1 MIKVL
6 QNPFFILGAIL
17 LLLANSSSHPTNSGG
32 YTGAPGDSV
41 CSTCHSN
48 SNPNFTGQISIDGVP
63 ASISAGQ
70 MYQITVTVTNPGLN
84 QNEAGFQI
92 VALNSTNTN
101 AGNFTNPSAASS
113 VKTSAG
119 KKYFGHAPSVPF
131 MGLSELTWT
140 VTWTAPATGSGD
152 ITFYGGSVLA
162 NGNGSSSNDKF
173 VTTETVGTLV
183 SAPTPLSVTLSNVEN
198 TSCNGVAD
206 GTATAVPTG
215 GTPNYTYSWNN
226 GETTQ
231 TATELPA
238 GLARVTVTDN
248 AGGTSTASVNITQP
262 TAINLTVQNTQN
274 PTCFNTANGSISVSA
289 SGGNGGFFYDWS
301 NGLSGASINGLTP
314 GTYTVTATDIN
325 GCEAVKEIELTGSPA
340 IQVVSAFITNVSCFG
355 GSNGIIDLTASGG
368 TGSLDI
374 VWSNGHVGGYNANLT
389 AGNYVATISD
399 NNNCELEV
407 DYNVNQPQQVGG
419 NIVQTTPIAC
429 PGGSNG
435 VALATGSGGVGPYT
449 FVWSTG
455 ATTAS
460 ASNLA
465 AGTYT
470 VTITDKNICTTTRQ
484 ITLNNPA
491 GMSITTAAS
500 TNASCLGVANGS
512 ATISVTGG
520 TGPYSVMWA
529 TGATGLT
536 LNNVTSG
543 SYACTVTDS
552 KQCTAVSS
560 VSIGSNQQATLSL
573 VSTTP
578 PTCNGLNNGSI
589 TIEAINAAGYSV
601 SWSNNGAGLVL
612 NQLTGGTYTAQAA
625 NGNGCLSNP
634 LEVQLSQPEAIAEDT
649 AFVNNISCAGQ
660 VDGSIEVLYAGGTG
674 TLTYAWS
681 NDSIGTKIDSLSA
694 GVYNLTITD
703 DNECVDTAM
712 YSILEPAAISVDSF
726 ELSSPTCYNSE
737 NGGLVIYV
745 SGGSDTLIYNWTNG
759 LVGDTLNGLASG
771 AYIYEI
777 EDGNGC
783 LLSDT
788 LNLNGPAVFLANDTI
803 TNTSIPG
810 ASDGQITTSFSG
822 GSAPY
827 SYLWSTGDTLSF
839 IDSLSEGLYF
849 LTLTDSLGCNQV
861 FQFNV
866 QSGDC
871 ALSVDFETTPASC
884 FGAAD
889 GEVQLNVSNGTAPFT
904 VNNPVSGLVA
914 GTYDYVV
921 TDSLGCNFAIEDVVI
936 SQPTALSITVDSIF
950 NASGPTEK
958 DGQIT
963 VSVVGGTLQYQYLW
977 LDTNEVVISTSE
989 DLSGALPG
997 QYFLIVTDQNGCA
1010 LVTDT
1015 LVISFISSSDDTE
1028 PIEGSVIPNPFMTQL
1043 IVKSGNEAAKLDIF
1057 TSEGKKMLAL
1067 PFESQIDIIL
1077 QTNDWAPG
1085 LYLVRLTNLKGKVQ
1099 TFKVIK
1105 Q

>member
-1 MIKVL
+1 
-6 QNPFFILGAIL
+6 
-17 LLLANSSSHPTNSGG
+17 
-32 YTGAPGDSV
+32 
-41 CSTCHSN
+41 
-48 SNPNFTGQISIDGVP
+48 
-63 ASISAGQ
+63 
-70 MYQITVTVTNPGLN
+70 
-84 QNEAGFQI
+84 
-92 VALNSTNTN
+92 
-101 AGNFTNPSAASS
+101 
-113 VKTSAG
+113 
-119 KKYFGHAPSVPF
+119 
-131 MGLSELTWT
+131 
-140 VTWTAPATGSGD
+140 
-152 ITFYGGSVLA
+152 
-162 NGNGSSSNDKF
+162 
-173 VTTETVGTLV
+173 
-183 SAPTPLSVTLSNVEN
+183 
-198 TSCNGVAD
+198 
-206 GTATAVPTG
+206 
-215 GTPNYTYSWNN
+215 
-226 GETTQ
+226 
-231 TATELPA
+231 
-238 GLARVTVTDN
+238 
-248 AGGTSTASVNITQP
+248 
-262 TAINLTVQNTQN
+262 
-274 PTCFNTANGSISVSA
+274 
-289 SGGNGGFFYDWS
+289 
-301 NGLSGASINGLTP
+301 
-314 GTYTVTATDIN
+314 
-325 GCEAVKEIELTGSPA
+325 
-340 IQVVSAFITNVSCFG
+340 
-355 GSNGIIDLTASGG
+355 
-368 TGSLDI
+368 
-374 VWSNGHVGGYNANLT
+374 
-389 AGNYVATISD
+389 
-399 NNNCELEV
+399 
-407 DYNVNQPQQVGG
+407 
-419 NIVQTTPIAC
+419 
-429 PGGSNG
+429 
-435 VALATGSGGVGPYT
+435 
-449 FVWSTG
+449 
-455 ATTAS
+455 
-460 ASNLA
+460 
-465 AGTYT
+465 
-470 VTITDKNICTTTRQ
+470 
-484 ITLNNPA
+484 
-491 GMSITTAAS
+491 
-500 TNASCLGVANGS
+500 
-512 ATISVTGG
+512 
-520 TGPYSVMWA
+520 
-529 TGATGLT
+529 
-536 LNNVTSG
+536 
-543 SYACTVTDS
+543 
-552 KQCTAVSS
+552 
-560 VSIGSNQQATLSL
+560 
-573 VSTTP
+573 
-578 PTCNGLNNGSI
+578 
-589 TIEAINAAGYSV
+589 
-601 SWSNNGAGLVL
+601 
-612 NQLTGGTYTAQAA
+612 
-625 NGNGCLSNP
+625 
-634 LEVQLSQPEAIAEDT
+634 
-649 AFVNNISCAGQ
+649 
-660 VDGSIEVLYAGGTG
+660 
-674 TLTYAWS
+674 
-681 NDSIGTKIDSLSA
+681 
-694 GVYNLTITD
+694 
-703 DNECVDTAM
+703 M

-745 SGGSDTLIYNWTNG
+745 SGGSDTLIYNWANG
-759 LVGDTLNGLASG
+759 LVGDTLNGLVSG
-771 AYIYEI
+771 AYIYNI

-788 LNLNGPAVFLANDTI
+788 LILNGPSLFVANDTI

-810 ASDGQITTSFSG
+810 ANDGQITTSFSG

-827 SYLWSTGDTLSF
+827 SYLWSTGDTLTF

-889 GEVQLNVSNGTAPFT
+889 GEVQLNVNNGTAPFT